1 MRLGAELCEIMGQ
14 KETRDHIPEGD
25 GMKQNKGR
33 EGPDPNPDPTHRL
46 GHGLGCL
53 EAVPRQKSQ
62 CDESVSLDIEGIKSP
77 L

>member
-1 MRLGAELCEIMGQ
+1 MELYDIMGQ
-14 KETRDHIPEGD
+14 KEAGDCIPEGD

-53 EAVPRQKSQ
+53 EAGPREKPQ

>member
-1 MRLGAELCEIMGQ
+1 MELCEIMGQ
-14 KETRDHIPEGD
+14 KETRDHMPEGD

-33 EGPDPNPDPTHRL
+33 GGPDPNPDPTHRL

-53 EAVPRQKSQ
+53 EEVPRQKPQ
-62 CDESVSLDIEGIKSP
+62 CDESVFLDIEGIKSP